1 VDPPTYQC
9 SDTRIQ
15 QEIAER
21 LVHVYRI
28 DSSEVTVS
36 VEGGRVTFEGAVPD
50 LAMKHALEELADRC
64 PGVQDIQNRVRV
76 EPAPR

>member
-1 VDPPTYQC
+1 
-9 SDTRIQ
+9 
-15 QEIAER
+15 
-21 LVHVYRI
+21 
-28 DSSEVTVS
+28 
-36 VEGGRVTFEGAVPD
+36 VTFEGAVPD